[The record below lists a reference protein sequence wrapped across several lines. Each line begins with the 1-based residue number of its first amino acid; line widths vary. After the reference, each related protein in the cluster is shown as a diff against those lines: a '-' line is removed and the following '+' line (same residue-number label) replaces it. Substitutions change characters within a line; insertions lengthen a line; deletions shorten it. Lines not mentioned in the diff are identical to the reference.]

1 MMDNKCRIGIDV
13 GGTFTDIVAVS
24 DTGTVTFSK
33 AASTPND
40 PSLGVMNAVERL
52 ADELGINSETL
63 LSKTESIVHGTT
75 VATNALLE
83 RKGAKTGLLTTVGH
97 RDVLEMREGL
107 KDDRYNMRLPAPAP
121 LVPRFLRLGVRE
133 RIKPDGSI
141 HTKLDNTS
149 LDEAI
154 NKLREEKVSSV
165 AVCYLHAY
173 KEPKHEQETKQILEA
188 KLPGVSVSISSEVFP
203 EIKEYE
209 RVSTTIVNAYV
220 RPIVENYLNRLE
232 ERLKN
237 AGYEGSVLIILS
249 HGGVAPIEEAI
260 RLSAATVLSG
270 PAGGVAGSKYG
281 ASLIGAGDLVPF
293 DMGGTSTDISM
304 IVNGE
309 PALSST
315 RGIAGQRIALQSLD
329 IVSIASGGGSIA
341 RVDAGGILRVGPES
355 AGALPGPACYGKGG
369 TEVAVTDASVVLGL
383 LDPGNFLGG
392 RETLDV
398 AAAEDA
404 LSRLANQ
411 LSVEPAEAAEGVHK
425 VINTQ
430 MAEGIRLVSVRRGV
444 DPRKFA
450 LLSFGGAAGIH
461 ITEIARQ
468 LEVQRVIIPRTAAVL
483 SAWGMLAT
491 DLRYEVSRT
500 HIGDTGSLKA
510 GDVREVFSEME
521 LEGRGRLKDAFD
533 GVVSISRSADMRYGE
548 QIYEVDVS
556 LEDVDFSDDDLLKS
570 ISDRFHKRHEELF
583 TYSLPDQDAIL
594 VNGRLAAIGALPDL
608 PQEPKTEVRAASGHR
623 TTRRIFLAGWVDA
636 PIFNLEEL
644 VPSQKI
650 EGPAII
656 ESSTTTVV
664 LRSNDKAEVTDN
676 LWLNILVGKQ

>member
-1 MMDNKCRIGIDV
+1 MDNKCRIGIDV

-40 PSLGVMNAVERL
+40 PSIGVMNAVERL

-83 RKGAKTGLLTTVGH
+83 RKGAKTGLLTTLGH

-133 RIKPDGSI
+133 RIKPDGRI
-141 HTKLDNTS
+141 HTELDNTS

-154 NKLREEKVSSV
+154 NKLREEKVTSV

-173 KEPKHEQETKQILEA
+173 KEPKHEQETKKILEA

-237 AGYEGSVLIILS
+237 AGYKGSVLIILS

-369 TEVAVTDASVVLGL
+369 TEVAVTDASVVLGF

-398 AAAEDA
+398 AAAEAA

-468 LEVQRVIIPRTAAVL
+468 LEVQRVIVPRTAAVL

-521 LEGRGRLKDAFD
+521 LEGRSRLKEAFD
-533 GVVSISRSADMRYGE
+533 GDVCISRSADMRYGE

-556 LEDVDFSDDDLLKS
+556 LDDVDFSDEDLMKS

-583 TYSLPDQDAIL
+583 TYSLPDQDAVL

-608 PQEPKTEVRAASGHR
+608 PQEPKTEARVASGHH
-623 TTRRIFLAGWVDA
+623 TTRKIFLAGWVDA
-636 PIFNLEEL
+636 PVFNLEEL
-644 VPSQKI
+644 VPSQNIK
-650 EGPAII
+650 GPAII

-664 LRSNDKAEVTDN
+664 LRSDDKAEVTDN

>member
-1 MMDNKCRIGIDV
+1 MDNKCRIGIDV

-40 PSLGVMNAVERL
+40 PSIGVMNAVERL

-83 RKGAKTGLLTTVGH
+83 RKGAKTGLLTTLGH

-133 RIKPDGSI
+133 RIKPDGRI

-154 NKLREEKVSSV
+154 NKLREEKVTSV

-173 KEPKHEQETKQILEA
+173 KEPKHEQETKKILEA

-237 AGYEGSVLIILS
+237 AGYKGSVLIILS

-369 TEVAVTDASVVLGL
+369 TEVAVTDASVVLGF

-398 AAAEDA
+398 AAAEAA

-521 LEGRGRLKDAFD
+521 LEGRSRLKEAFD
-533 GVVSISRSADMRYGE
+533 GDVCISRSADMRYGE

-556 LEDVDFSDDDLLKS
+556 LDGVEFSDDDLMKS

-583 TYSLPDQDAIL
+583 TYSLPDQDAVL

-608 PQEPKTEVRAASGHR
+608 PQEPKTEARAASVHC
-623 TTRRIFLAGWVDA
+623 TTRKIFLAGWVDA
-636 PIFNLEEL
+636 PVFNLEEL
-644 VPSQKI
+644 VPSQNIK
-650 EGPAII
+650 GPAII

-664 LRSNDKAEVTDN
+664 LRSDDKAEVTDN

>member
-1 MMDNKCRIGIDV
+1 MDNKCRIGIDV

-40 PSLGVMNAVERL
+40 PSIGVMNAVERL

-83 RKGAKTGLLTTVGH
+83 RKGAKTGLLTTLGH

-133 RIKPDGSI
+133 RIKPDGRI

-154 NKLREEKVSSV
+154 NKLREEKVTSV

-173 KEPKHEQETKQILEA
+173 KEPKHEQETKKILEA

-237 AGYEGSVLIILS
+237 AGYKGSVLIILS

-369 TEVAVTDASVVLGL
+369 TEVAVTDASVVLGF

-398 AAAEDA
+398 AAAEAA

-521 LEGRGRLKDAFD
+521 LEGRSRLKEAFD
-533 GVVSISRSADMRYGE
+533 GDVCISRSADMRYGE

-556 LEDVDFSDDDLLKS
+556 LDGVEFSDDDLMKS

-583 TYSLPDQDAIL
+583 TYSLPDQDAVL

-608 PQEPKTEVRAASGHR
+608 PQEPKTEARAASGHR
-623 TTRRIFLAGWVDA
+623 TTRKIFLAGWVDA
-636 PIFNLEEL
+636 PVFNLEEL
-644 VPSQKI
+644 VPSQNI

-664 LRSNDKAEVTDN
+664 LRSDDKAEVTDN

>member
-1 MMDNKCRIGIDV
+1 MDNKCRIGIDV

-40 PSLGVMNAVERL
+40 PSIGVMNAVDRL

-63 LSKTESIVHGTT
+63 LSKTENIVHGTT

-83 RKGAKTGLLTTVGH
+83 RKGAKTGLLTTLGH

-141 HTKLDNTS
+141 HTQLDNTS

-154 NKLREEKVSSV
+154 NKLREEKVTSV

-237 AGYEGSVLIILS
+237 AGYKGSVLIILS

-341 RVDAGGILRVGPES
+341 RVDAGGILRVGPDS

-369 TEVAVTDASVVLGL
+369 TEVAVTDASVILGF

-468 LEVQRVIIPRTAAVL
+468 LEVQRVIVPRTAAVL

-533 GVVSISRSADMRYGE
+533 GDVSICRSADMRYGE

-556 LEDVDFSDDDLLKS
+556 LDDVDFNDDDLMKS

-583 TYSLPDQDAIL
+583 TYSLPDQDAVL

-608 PQEPKTEVRAASGHR
+608 PQEPKTEARAVSSRR
-623 TTRRIFLAGWVDA
+623 TTRKIFLAGWVDA
-636 PIFNLEEL
+636 PVFNLEEL

-650 EGPAII
+650 VGPAII
-656 ESSTTTVV
+656 ESSTTTIV
-664 LRSNDKAEVTDN
+664 LRSDDKAEVTDN

>member
-1 MMDNKCRIGIDV
+1 MDNKCRIGIDV

-40 PSLGVMNAVERL
+40 PSIGVMNAVERL

-83 RKGAKTGLLTTVGH
+83 RKGAKTGLLTTLGH

-133 RIKPDGSI
+133 RIKPDGRI
-141 HTKLDNTS
+141 HTELDNTS

-154 NKLREEKVSSV
+154 NKLREEKVTSV

-173 KEPKHEQETKQILEA
+173 KEPKHEQETKKILEA

-237 AGYEGSVLIILS
+237 AGYKGSVLIILS

-369 TEVAVTDASVVLGL
+369 TEVAVTDASVVLGF

-398 AAAEDA
+398 AAAEAA

-521 LEGRGRLKDAFD
+521 LEGRSRLKEAFD
-533 GVVSISRSADMRYGE
+533 GDVSISRSADMRYGE

-556 LEDVDFSDDDLLKS
+556 LDDVDFSDDDLMKS

-583 TYSLPDQDAIL
+583 TYSLPDQDAVL

-623 TTRRIFLAGWVDA
+623 TTRKIFLAGWVDA
-636 PIFNLEEL
+636 PVFNLEEL

-664 LRSNDKAEVTDN
+664 LRSDDKAEVTDN

>member
-1 MMDNKCRIGIDV
+1 MDNKCRIGIDV

-40 PSLGVMNAVERL
+40 PSIGVMNAVERL

-83 RKGAKTGLLTTVGH
+83 RKGAKTGLLTTLGH

-154 NKLREEKVSSV
+154 NKLREEKVTSV

-173 KEPKHEQETKQILEA
+173 KEPKHEQETKKILEA

-237 AGYEGSVLIILS
+237 AGYKGSVLIILS

-369 TEVAVTDASVVLGL
+369 TEVAVTDASVVLGF

-398 AAAEDA
+398 AAAEAA

-521 LEGRGRLKDAFD
+521 LEGRSRLKEAFD
-533 GVVSISRSADMRYGE
+533 GDVCISRSADMRYGE

-556 LEDVDFSDDDLLKS
+556 LDGVEFSDDDLMKS

-583 TYSLPDQDAIL
+583 TYSLPDQDAVL

-608 PQEPKTEVRAASGHR
+608 PQEPKTEARAASGHR
-623 TTRRIFLAGWVDA
+623 TTRKIFLAGWVDA
-636 PIFNLEEL
+636 PVFNLEEL

-664 LRSNDKAEVTDN
+664 LRSDDKAEVTDN

>member
-40 PSLGVMNAVERL
+40 PSIGVMNAVERL

-83 RKGAKTGLLTTVGH
+83 RKGAKTGLLTTLGH

-154 NKLREEKVSSV
+154 NKLREEKVTSV

-237 AGYEGSVLIILS
+237 AGYKGSVLIILS

-369 TEVAVTDASVVLGL
+369 TEVAVTDASVVLGF

-398 AAAEDA
+398 AAAEAA

-468 LEVQRVIIPRTAAVL
+468 LEVQRVIVPRTAAVL

-533 GVVSISRSADMRYGE
+533 GDVSISRSADMRYGE

-556 LEDVDFSDDDLLKS
+556 LDDVDFSDDDLLKS

-583 TYSLPDQDAIL
+583 TYSLPDQDAVL

-608 PQEPKTEVRAASGHR
+608 PQEPKTEARAASGHH
-623 TTRRIFLAGWVDA
+623 TTRKIFLAGWVDA
-636 PIFNLEEL
+636 PVFNLEEL
-644 VPSQKI
+644 VPSQEI

-664 LRSNDKAEVTDN
+664 LRSDDKAEVTDN

>member
-1 MMDNKCRIGIDV
+1 MDNKCRIGIDV

-40 PSLGVMNAVERL
+40 PSIGVMNAVERL

-83 RKGAKTGLLTTVGH
+83 RKGAKTGLLTTLGH

-133 RIKPDGSI
+133 RIKPDGRI
-141 HTKLDNTS
+141 HTELDNTS

-154 NKLREEKVSSV
+154 NKLREEKVTSV

-173 KEPKHEQETKQILEA
+173 KEPKHEQETKKILEA

-237 AGYEGSVLIILS
+237 AGYKGSVLIILS

-369 TEVAVTDASVVLGL
+369 TEVAVTDASVVLGF

-398 AAAEDA
+398 AAAEAA

-521 LEGRGRLKDAFD
+521 LEGRSRLKEAFD
-533 GVVSISRSADMRYGE
+533 GDVSISRSADMRYGE

-556 LEDVDFSDDDLLKS
+556 LDGVEFSDDDLMKS

-583 TYSLPDQDAIL
+583 TYSLPDQDAVL

-623 TTRRIFLAGWVDA
+623 TTRKIFLAGWVDA
-636 PIFNLEEL
+636 PVFNLEEL

-664 LRSNDKAEVTDN
+664 LRSDDKAEVTDN

>member
-1 MMDNKCRIGIDV
+1 M
-13 GGTFTDIVAVS
+13 
-24 DTGTVTFSK
+24 
-33 AASTPND
+33 
-40 PSLGVMNAVERL
+40 
-52 ADELGINSETL
+52 
-63 LSKTESIVHGTT
+63 
-75 VATNALLE
+75 
-83 RKGAKTGLLTTVGH
+83 
-97 RDVLEMREGL
+97 
-107 KDDRYNMRLPAPAP
+107 
-121 LVPRFLRLGVRE
+121 
-133 RIKPDGSI
+133 
-141 HTKLDNTS
+141 
-149 LDEAI
+149 
-154 NKLREEKVSSV
+154 
-165 AVCYLHAY
+165 
-173 KEPKHEQETKQILEA
+173 
-188 KLPGVSVSISSEVFP
+188 
-203 EIKEYE
+203 
-209 RVSTTIVNAYV
+209 

-237 AGYEGSVLIILS
+237 AGYKGSVLIILS

-369 TEVAVTDASVVLGL
+369 TEVAVTDASVVLGF

-392 RETLDV
+392 REALDV
-398 AAAEDA
+398 AAAEAA

-521 LEGRGRLKDAFD
+521 LEGRSRLKEAFD
-533 GVVSISRSADMRYGE
+533 GDVSISRSADMRYGE

-556 LEDVDFSDDDLLKS
+556 LDDVDFSDDDLMKS

-583 TYSLPDQDAIL
+583 TYSLPDQDAVL

-608 PQEPKTEVRAASGHR
+608 PQEPKTEARAASGHR
-623 TTRRIFLAGWVDA
+623 TTRKIFLAGWVDA
-636 PIFNLEEL
+636 PVFNLEEL

-664 LRSNDKAEVTDN
+664 LRSDDKAEVTDN